1 MKNNKFYMPLKK
13 REAFTLT
20 EVLIVMSIMVT
31 IVFII
36 MFLIMFVFQ
45 TTYKIHFN
53 LSVISV
59 YETINSQL
67 DNIISLWY
75 VDENRPVTNPNGN
88 LRKLELPSRKLT
100 KNGYGW
106 LEVEN
111 APILIAFDETEKSI
125 KYKAGDN
132 STKTVFSHGYLK
144 DLNFSIE
151 EKGIVAIYVFEDLR
165 ETITSTKT
173 AMFKT
178 IN

>member
-1 MKNNKFYMPLKK
+1 MKK

-59 YETINSQL
+59 YEVINSKL

-75 VDENRPVTNPNGN
+75 VDEDHQANNPNGN
-88 LRKLELPSRKLT
+88 LRKLEMPSRKLT
-100 KNGYGW
+100 KNTYGW
-106 LEVEN
+106 LEVDN
-111 APILIAFDETEKSI
+111 TPILLAFDETEKSI
-125 KYKAGDN
+125 KYKTGDD
-132 STKTVFSHGYLK
+132 SAKTVFSHGYLK
-144 DLNFSIE
+144 DLNFSVE
-151 EKGIVAIYVFEDLR
+151 GEKIVVTYVFEDPR
-165 ETITSTKT
+165 ETIISTKT